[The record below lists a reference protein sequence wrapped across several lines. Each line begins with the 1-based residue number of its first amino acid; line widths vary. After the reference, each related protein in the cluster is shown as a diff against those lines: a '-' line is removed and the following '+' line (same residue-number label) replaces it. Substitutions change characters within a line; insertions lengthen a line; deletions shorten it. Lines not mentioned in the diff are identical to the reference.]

1 MSVSLKLVGFFAHLN
16 LLFVLLSA
24 FATFSI
30 SVMSGFDSLAAHSA
44 REVTMSGLSSFGLNQ
59 DTSVTGVRVSL
70 FTVDMLMF
78 DNVGLPETKPVPV
91 P

>member
-1 MSVSLKLVGFFAHLN
+1 
-16 LLFVLLSA
+16 
-24 FATFSI
+24 
-30 SVMSGFDSLAAHSA
+30 MSGFNSRAAHFS
-44 REVTMSGLSSFGLNQ
+44 REDTTSSLSLFGLKK

-78 DNVGLPETKPVPV
+78 DNVALPETKPVTV